1 MLEKKYSNDE
11 LEIEPTSYI
20 DNKQKVWFKGKDVV
34 KILGYSDTKQAIKKH
49 VDNEDKLL
57 HFLSVEGVET
67 FLQPPPPQ
75 TGGVLPTPQRRS
87 NLGS

>member
-34 KILGYSDTKQAIKKH
+34 KILGYSDTKQAIKKR

-67 FLQPPPPQ
+67 F
-75 TGGVLPTPQRRS
+75 
-87 NLGS
+87 